1 MRIHSSALQY
11 FDAVRRAGSIREAA
25 RRLNVA
31 SSAVNRQILKLEAEI
46 GTPLFDRNPS
56 GVTLTTAG
64 EILAHHVIVVLQD
77 MDRTRSEIEALKG
90 ARVGHIGI
98 AAVEGVCP
106 ALLPSVLR
114 TLRARAPRITTSA
127 ETMGS
132 NRIPAALE
140 AGLADV
146 GIAFN
151 LPRHPD
157 LRQVYVANFKLGA
170 IMAPDHPL
178 AKRET
183 VTFAACSDYPLVVAA
198 SDLSIHHLLAPLIR
212 QSNRTVE
219 PIMRTNSIDLMR
231 QLAQQ
236 SPVIAFQTPV
246 GMERMIAAGDIVH
259 VPFAGPVWSDLGV
272 YVRAGR
278 SLPAPVDL
286 FLQMLTEELQE
297 RERFETD
304 SPSKA

>member
-56 GVTLTTAG
+56 GVTLTSAG

-77 MDRTRSEIEALKG
+77 LDRTSAEIEALKG
-90 ARVGHIGI
+90 ARVGHVGI
-98 AAVEGVCP
+98 AAVESVCP
-106 ALLPSVLR
+106 ALLPSVLSR
-114 TLRARAPRITTSA
+114 LRERAPRITVEA
-127 ETMGS
+127 KMMGS
-132 NRIPAALE
+132 ALIPETLE

-151 LPRHPD
+151 LPRYPD
-157 LRQVYVANFKLGA
+157 LRQVYVASFKLGA

-178 AKRET
+178 AAREE
-183 VTFAACSDYPLVVAA
+183 VNFAACSDYPLVFAA
-198 SDLSIHHLLAPLIR
+198 NDLSIHQLLAPVVR
-212 QSNRTVE
+212 QANRSVE
-219 PIMRTNSIDLMR
+219 PVMRTNSIELMH
-231 QLAQQ
+231 QLALKK
-236 SPVIAFQTPV
+236 PVIAFQTPI
-246 GMERMIAAGDIVH
+246 GLEKLIAAGDLVH
-259 VPFAGPVWSDLGV
+259 VPLAGPVWSDLGV

-286 FLQMLTEELQE
+286 FLQILTTELQE
-297 RERFETD
+297 RERFEQNRGR
-304 SPSKA
+304 